1 MGKASPPAIVL
12 DSGALIALERGDARM
27 RALCREALRVGARV
41 VVPSAVV
48 AQVIRRPA
56 QQVVIRA
63 LLDGPTT
70 EIPVLDRL
78 LAEAAGVLCARTGTA
93 DVVDATVVLVAGRE
107 RAAVVSRDPK
117 DLRRLDPTLRVEVV

>member
-1 MGKASPPAIVL
+1 
-12 DSGALIALERGDARM
+12 M

-107 RAAVVSRDPK
+107 RAAVVSSDPK

>member
-1 MGKASPPAIVL
+1 
-12 DSGALIALERGDARM
+12 M

-93 DVVDATVVLVAGRE
+93 DVVDATVVLVARRE

>member
-93 DVVDATVVLVAGRE
+93 DVVDATVVLVARRE

>member
-70 EIPVLDRL
+70 ETPVLDRL

-93 DVVDATVVLVAGRE
+93 DVVDATVVLVARRE

>member
-1 MGKASPPAIVL
+1 MGKASPSAIVL

-107 RAAVVSRDPK
+107 RAAVVSSDPK

>member
-70 EIPVLDRL
+70 ETPVLDRL

-93 DVVDATVVLVAGRE
+93 DVVDATVVLVARRE
-107 RAAVVSRDPK
+107 RAAVVSSDPK

>member
-27 RALCREALRVGARV
+27 RALCREALGVGARV
-41 VVPSAVV
+41 VVPSAVI
-48 AQVIRRPA
+48 AQVMRRPA

-93 DVVDATVVLVAGRE
+93 DVVDATVVLVARRE

>member
-107 RAAVVSRDPK
+107 RAAVVSSDPK

>member
-41 VVPSAVV
+41 VVPSAVIARV
-48 AQVIRRPA
+48 MRRPA

-70 EIPVLDRL
+70 ETPVLDRL

-93 DVVDATVVLVAGRE
+93 DVVDATVVLVARRE
-107 RAAVVSRDPK
+107 RAAVVSSDPK
-117 DLRRLDPTLRVEVV
+117 DLHRLDPTLRVEVV